1 MKSSSKQKK
10 QGESEGN
17 GHTES
22 ENDLQQ
28 LFLDEM
34 ADIYDAEQQLTKA
47 LPEMVKSAKDDELKE
62 GFESHLEETREHVK
76 RLEQVAKSLGVT
88 LKRQTCEAMKGL
100 VEEAKE
106 LIEEHEDSS
115 ALDDALIAA
124 AQKVEHY
131 EIATY
136 GTLCAWGE
144 RLGYDEPVQLLEQ
157 TLDEE
162 KAADE
167 KLTAAAETI
176 ASHSADIE

>member
-1 MKSSSKQKK
+1 M
-10 QGESEGN
+10 
-17 GHTES
+17 ES
-22 ENDLQQ
+22 ENGLEQ
-28 LFLDEM
+28 LFMEEM

-47 LPEMVKSAKDDELKE
+47 LPEMVKSAHDEELKE
-62 GFESHLEETREHVK
+62 GLESHLEETREHVK
-76 RLEQVAKSLGVT
+76 RLEQVAKTLGT
-88 LKRQTCEAMKGL
+88 DLKRQTCQAMKGL

-106 LIEEHEDSS
+106 IIEENEDSS

-136 GTLCAWGE
+136 GTLCAWAE

-162 KAADE
+162 KAADD
-167 KLTAAAETI
+167 KLTAAAESI
-176 ASHSADIE
+176 GSHSHSAADME